1 MGLLNV
7 IQKKKDDQQLS
18 AEDLKFLL
26 VKMRIATYTGEEF
39 EQFYKV
45 WLKISKALEQIENK
59 KGA

>member
-7 IQKKKDDQQLS
+7 IQKKKDDQQLT

-26 VKMRIATYTGEEF
+26 VKMRIATYTGDEF